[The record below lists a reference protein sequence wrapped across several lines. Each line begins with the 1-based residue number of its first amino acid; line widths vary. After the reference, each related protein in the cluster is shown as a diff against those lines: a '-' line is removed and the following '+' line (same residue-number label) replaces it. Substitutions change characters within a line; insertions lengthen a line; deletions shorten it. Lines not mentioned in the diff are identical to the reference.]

1 MSLHL
6 QNIDYLIEVFFKP
19 FKVEA
24 IKNFIKNVIISLF
37 RVIINRL
44 LILLHFNNLSILYNH
59 DNKREYC
66 LMRIFNSKTK
76 INNKYLF
83 F

>member
-1 MSLHL
+1 MIHFISIISDMSLHL

-19 FKVEA
+19 FKVET

-59 DNKREYC
+59 DNKRI
-66 LMRIFNSKTK
+66 LFNQD
-76 INNKYLF
+76 LQQ
-83 F
+83 